1 MQQMSDD
8 ALFIGW
14 DRPARGRE
22 AGALAAFGE
31 GVQYLGELVAKGVI
45 ESFEP
50 FLLEPHGGDLNGFF
64 LVRGEHANLDRLRHE
79 DDEFRAWIVRAQLN
93 VDGIGILGAVT
104 GDTLGRNMAVFTEGI
119 AGLA

>member
-1 MQQMSDD
+1 MSDD

-22 AGALAAFGE
+22 AGAIAAFGE
-31 GVQYLGELVAKGVI
+31 GVQYLAELVAKGEI

-50 FLLEPHGGDLNGFF
+50 FFLEPHGGDLNGFF
-64 LVRGEHANLDRLRHE
+64 LVRGEHPNLDRLRHE
-79 DDEFRAWIVRAQLN
+79 DEGFRAWITRAQLN

-104 GDTLGRNMAVFTEGI
+104 GEALGQNMAVFTEAM
-119 AGLA
+119 AGLD